1 MEKVAID
8 DVDIEVNPMEV
19 HSVRRPISDALGFTD
34 FAMNYFELEPDESF
48 SGGMHTHYDQEEV
61 FYVQEGTA
69 TFDTEEG
76 EVVVDEGEVIRFEP
90 GDFQTGY
97 NDTDDRVVGFAFGAP
112 KSQHD
117 WEELESLV
125 YCQECEEEIGHGLE
139 LTDEGAFRLTC
150 TECENTFTLG

>member
-1 MEKVAID
+1 MEKTAID
-8 DVDIEVNPMEV
+8 DVEIEVNPMDV

-34 FAMNYFELEPDESF
+34 FAMNYFELEPGESF
-48 SGGMHTHYDQEEV
+48 SGGMHTHHDQEEV

-76 EVVVDEGEVIRFEP
+76 EVIVDEGEVIRFEP

-97 NDTDDRVVGFAFGAP
+97 NDTDEQVVGFAFGAP
-112 KSQHD
+112 KSKHD
-117 WEELESLV
+117 WDQLESLV

-139 LTDEGAFRLTC
+139 LTDDGNFRLTC
-150 TECENTFTLG
+150 TECGNTFVPP